1 MFRATSMKNRL
12 AAVVALALFCG
23 SAIGFADDTSLECVM
38 STKDAGDRVFSTTNV
53 WTILQLDTESGRL
66 WQLQLKHAN
75 EPHGKT
81 TINETS
87 LVESGK
93 HGPFTLCP
101 TSNTMTYLIVN
112 QDTGR
117 TWQVQLGAKDGERG
131 ITEIDPKSA
140 GGYLLL
146 PPIN

>member
-1 MFRATSMKNRL
+1 MKNLL
-12 AAVVALALFCG
+12 AVLVALAFLCG
-23 SAIGFADDTSLECVM
+23 SAAGLADDMSLECIM
-38 STKDAGDRVFSTTNV
+38 SNKNAGDRIFSTSSV

-66 WQLQLKHAN
+66 WQLQLQHADD
-75 EPHGKT
+75 PHGKT
-81 TINETS
+81 TVNETS

-101 TSNTMTYLIVN
+101 TRDTRTYIIVN

-117 TWQVQLGAKDGERG
+117 TWQVQLGMKDGEHG

-146 PPIN
+146 PPVN

>member
-1 MFRATSMKNRL
+1 MKNL
-12 AAVVALALFCG
+12 LVVLVALASSCG
-23 SAIGFADDTSLECVM
+23 SPGGFADDISLECVM
-38 STKDAGDRVFSTTNV
+38 STKNAGDRIFSTSSV

-66 WQLQLKHAN
+66 WQLQLQHADY
-75 EPHGKT
+75 PHGKT
-81 TINETS
+81 TVNETS
-87 LVESGK
+87 LAESGK

-101 TSNTMTYLIVN
+101 TSDMRTYIIVN

-117 TWQVQLGAKDGERG
+117 TWQVQLGTKEGEHG

-140 GGYLLL
+140 AGYVLL

>member
-1 MFRATSMKNRL
+1 MKNL
-12 AAVVALALFCG
+12 LVVLFAVAFCFG
-23 SAIGFADDTSLECVM
+23 SATGFADDMGLECVM
-38 STKDAGDRVFSTTNV
+38 STKDAGARIFSTSNV

-66 WQLQLKHAN
+66 WQLQLQHADD
-75 EPHGKT
+75 PHGKT
-81 TINETS
+81 TLNETS

-101 TSNTMTYLIVN
+101 TSSTRTYIIVN

-117 TWQVQLGAKDGERG
+117 TWQVQLGTKDGEHG
-131 ITEIDPKSA
+131 MTEIDPKSA
-140 GGYLLL
+140 GGYVLL